1 MSFRIRGL
9 EPKQFR
15 HIFSLDEGALVE
27 SGMRSMVIDAPNSA
41 PCRVSLRDVD
51 PGERVVL
58 LQYAHQTAFTPYRAA
73 GPIFV
78 GEGATQ
84 AFDGTDELPPM
95 FANRPLSVRAYDS
108 QGMMIDADVA
118 HSDPRKLF
126 ETFFADGATDYIH
139 VHLARRGCFACRVDR
154 A

>member
-9 EPKQFR
+9 EPNQFR
-15 HIFSLDEGALVE
+15 QVFALSEVALLK
-27 SGMRSMVIDAPNSA
+27 SGMRRMVIDAPNSA
-41 PCRVSLRDVD
+41 PCRVKLRDVD
-51 PGERVVL
+51 PGERVL
-58 LQYAHQTAFTPYRAA
+58 LLPYAHQTAFTPYRSL

-78 GEGATQ
+78 SEGARE
-84 AFDGTDELPPM
+84 AFDRVDELPPM

-108 QGMMIDADVA
+108 DGMMIDADVTQ
-118 HSDPRKLF
+118 SDPRKLF
-126 ETFFADGATDYIH
+126 DQFFADEATDYIH

>member
-9 EPKQFR
+9 EPSQFR
-15 HIFSLDEGALVE
+15 HVFALDEIGLAK
-27 SGMRSMVIDAPNSA
+27 SGMRSMVIDAPNCA

-58 LQYAHQTAFTPYRAA
+58 LNYAHQTALTPYRSA

-78 GEGATQ
+78 SEGA
-84 AFDGTDELPPM
+84 AERFDRVDELPLI
-95 FANRPLSVRAYDS
+95 FANRPLSVRAYD
-108 QGMMIDADVA
+108 QGGMMIDADVT

-126 ETFFADGATDYIH
+126 DQFFADATTEYIH

-154 A
+154 V

>member
-9 EPKQFR
+9 EPEQFR
-15 HIFSLDEGALVE
+15 HVFSLDEAALAK

-58 LQYAHQTAFTPYRAA
+58 LRYAHQTANTPYRSA

-78 GEGATQ
+78 SEGAKK
-84 AFDGTDELPPM
+84 AFDRVGELPPM
-95 FANRPLSVRAYDS
+95 FANRPLSVRAYDKD
-108 QGMMIDADVA
+108 GMMIDADMTQ
-118 HSDPRKLF
+118 SDPRKLF
-126 ETFFADGATDYIH
+126 EQFFSGAATDYIH

>member
-1 MSFRIRGL
+1 MSFRIKGL
-9 EPKQFR
+9 EPNQFR
-15 HIFSLDEGALVE
+15 HVFALDEGALVK

-41 PCRVSLRDVD
+41 PCRVSLRDGD

-58 LQYAHQTAFTPYRAA
+58 LHYAHQTALTPYRSA

-78 GEGATQ
+78 SEGAQ
-84 AFDGTDELPPM
+84 VAFDRIDELPPL
-95 FANRPLSVRAYDS
+95 FANRPLSVRAYDKE
-108 QGMMIDADVA
+108 GMMIDADVA
-118 HSDPRKLF
+118 HDDPRKLF
-126 ETFFADGATDYIH
+126 DQFFSDAATDYIH